1 MSQREGP
8 GAQPVEHPEDGQ
20 AGADGVARLDR
31 DEAPDFSGQVS
42 LLKFCRAVIKFFTV
56 FAIFFLP
63 VLALTPLFRPIDGVA
78 SIITTSWIRWIMQI
92 IMSGSI
98 SYQMPR

>member
-42 LLKFCRAVIKFFTV
+42 LLKFCRARKKCFTLFTIFFTRPRTYT
-56 FAIFFLP
+56 IILP
-63 VLALTPLFRPIDGVA
+63 H
-78 SIITTSWIRWIMQI
+78 RWR
-92 IMSGSI
+92 G
-98 SYQMPR
+98 

>member
-42 LLKFCRAVIKFFTV
+42 LLKFCRARKKMLHAIYNIFYPSSHLHHY
-56 FAIFFLP
+56 FAP
-63 VLALTPLFRPIDGVA
+63 
-78 SIITTSWIRWIMQI
+78 
-92 IMSGSI
+92 
-98 SYQMPR
+98 